1 MAIIIEFFEDGSL
14 LLTSSAFVKPLS
26 SLWRIG
32 ETQEHMINFPDEYF
46 VEFNK
51 TVQDRIIG
59 TQGSKATV
67 FFQLSFLLTLEKVR
81 SFRNSDRLAE
91 SLSHSII
98 KLTSDL

>member
-1 MAIIIEFFEDGSL
+1 MCLFSSSNVSILKQNLILLILAIITIIFKDGSL

-67 FFQLSFLLTLEKVR
+67 FL
-81 SFRNSDRLAE
+81 
-91 SLSHSII
+91 
-98 KLTSDL
+98 